1 VRPPVHFSAIQT
13 RRGRRARLV
22 RAVSAL
28 TAVVGVGLALALLL
42 QPAPPAAPAMA
53 APAAPLFSL
62 PVIAGGRGTLSLQA
76 LRGHPIVLNFFQSD
90 CGPCLDEMATLARTA
105 RTYKTRGILVVAVSS
120 LGDAP
125 DAARRL
131 AVADRLPFP
140 VIGDDHQDV
149 AWQYGVAATPT
160 SMFIDA
166 RGRLRGQYIGQ
177 LDTGLVRD
185 GLAQAGAIA
194 CQGCAPVEAPFPA
207 ATGSN
212 AQGENA
218 QGETALRVSDTVQ
231 KPYRA
236 AVAFALRDQRGQF
249 ITPASLRGKVVALTF
264 LSALCTQ
271 QCPLV
276 GQELS
281 RARRLLGRD
290 AARLVIV
297 AVSVAPEHDSLEAT
311 RRFAQKAGWEGTDWH
326 YLTAPRATLARVWKA
341 YGVYVQAPPPI
352 YKAPVADLVHQAGLY
367 LIDPQGQLRA
377 YDDVPFLASDVASSV
392 HVLLAPMV
400 GSPS

>member
-1 VRPPVHFSAIQT
+1 MIPLVQRSATQA
-13 RRGRRARLV
+13 RRGRRAWLFRGGSV
-22 RAVSAL
+22 L
-28 TAVVGVGLALALLL
+28 TAVIGLSLGLTLLL
-42 QPAPPAAPAMA
+42 RPATPAMA

-62 PVIAGGRGTLSLQA
+62 PVIAGGHGTLSLSA
-76 LRGHPIVLNFFQSD
+76 LRGHPVVLNFFQSD
-90 CGPCLDEMATLARTA
+90 CGPCIDEMATLARTA
-105 RTYKTRGILVVAVSS
+105 RAYKARGIVVVAVSS

-131 AVADRLPFP
+131 AVADHLPFP
-140 VIGDDHQDV
+140 VVWDNHQDV
-149 AWQYGVAATPT
+149 AWHYGVAATPT
-160 SMFIDA
+160 SMFVDA
-166 RGRLRGQYIGQ
+166 QGRLRGQYVGQ

-194 CQGCAPVEAPFPA
+194 CQGCAPVESPFPSA
-207 ATGSN
+207 APPTI
-212 AQGENA
+212 QG
-218 QGETALRVSDTVQ
+218 GTALRVSDTAQ

-236 AVAFALRDQRGQF
+236 AAAFALRDQRGQL

-281 RARRLLGRD
+281 QARRLLGRD

-297 AVSVAPEHDSLEAT
+297 AVSVAPEQDNPGAT
-311 RRFAQKAGWEGTDWH
+311 RRFARKSGWEGTDWH

-341 YGVYVQAPPPI
+341 YYVYVQAPPPI
-352 YKAPVADLVHQAGLY
+352 FKVTGADLVHQAGLY
-367 LIDPQGQLRA
+367 LIDPQGRLRA

-392 HVLLAPMV
+392 RTLLAP
-400 GSPS
+400 SN

>member
-1 VRPPVHFSAIQT
+1 MQRAASQA
-13 RRGRRARLV
+13 RRGRRAWFFRT
-22 RAVSAL
+22 VSAL
-28 TAVVGVGLALALLL
+28 TAVIGISLGLTLLL
-42 QPAPPAAPAMA
+42 RPATPAMA
-53 APAAPLFSL
+53 APAAPPFSL

-105 RTYKTRGILVVAVSS
+105 RAYKARGIVVVAVSS

-131 AVADRLPFP
+131 AVADHLPFP
-140 VIGDDHQDV
+140 VIWDSHQDV
-149 AWQYGVAATPT
+149 AWHYGVAATPT

-166 RGRLRGQYIGQ
+166 QGRLQGQYIGQ
-177 LDTGLVRD
+177 LDMGLVRD

-194 CQGCAPVEAPFPA
+194 CQGCAPVEAPLPA
-207 ATGSN
+207 AAEPTV
-212 AQGENA
+212 QG
-218 QGETALRVSDTVQ
+218 GTALRVSDTAQ

-236 AVAFALRDQRGQF
+236 AAAFALRDQRGQL

-281 RARRLLGRD
+281 QARRLLGRD
-290 AARLVIV
+290 ASRLVIV
-297 AVSVAPEHDSLEAT
+297 AVSVAPEQDSPEAT
-311 RRFAQKAGWEGTDWH
+311 RRFARKSGWEGTDWH

-341 YGVYVQAPPPI
+341 YYVYVQAPPPI
-352 YKAPVADLVHQAGLY
+352 FKVTGADLVHQAGLY
-367 LIDPQGQLRA
+367 LIDPQGRLRG

-392 HVLLAPMV
+392 RALLAP
-400 GSPS
+400 SN